1 LLDFK
6 VFFLYDIGKG
16 MIGGHAMFAHLSQ
29 NQLLKTMKDEEVVLL
44 AQQGQ
49 EYASEYLLHKY
60 RHIIRSKA
68 KPYFLT
74 GADQEDILQ
83 EGWIG
88 LHKAIRDFQY
98 EKGIP
103 FKHFAELCVSRQ
115 IITAVKTSTRLK
127 HSPLNSYISL
137 NKPVYDDGTDRT
149 LIDMIPSTRMTDP
162 EEVVMNREELATIK
176 AQLMETLSKFEY
188 NVFLL
193 YLKKA
198 SYQEIANQLKTSTK
212 AVDNA
217 LCRIKRKIGLKMKP
231 SSN

>member
-1 LLDFK
+1 
-6 VFFLYDIGKG
+6 
-16 MIGGHAMFAHLSQ
+16 M
-29 NQLLKTMKDEEVVLL
+29 
-44 AQQGQ
+44 
-49 EYASEYLLHKY
+49 
-60 RHIIRSKA
+60 
-68 KPYFLT
+68 
-74 GADQEDILQ
+74 
-83 EGWIG
+83 
-88 LHKAIRDFQY
+88 
-98 EKGIP
+98 
-103 FKHFAELCVSRQ
+103 
-115 IITAVKTSTRLK
+115 
-127 HSPLNSYISL
+127 
-137 NKPVYDDGTDRT
+137 YDDGTDRT

-162 EEVVMNREELATIK
+162 EEVVMNREELANIK

>member
-1 LLDFK
+1 
-6 VFFLYDIGKG
+6 
-16 MIGGHAMFAHLSQ
+16 MFAHFTQ
-29 NQLLKTMKDEEVVLL
+29 KETWNTMTDEEIVAL
-44 AQQGQ
+44 AQQGD
-49 EYASEYLLHKY
+49 ESASEFLLHKY
-60 RHIIRSKA
+60 RHIVRSKA

-74 GADQEDILQ
+74 GADHEDILQ

-88 LHKAIRDFQY
+88 LHKAIRDFQA

-137 NKPVYDDGTDRT
+137 NKPVYDDETDRT
-149 LIDMIPSTRMTDP
+149 LIDMIPNTRMTDP
-162 EEVVMNREELATIK
+162 EEVVMNREELADIK
-176 AQLMETLSKFEY
+176 NQLMNTLSRFEY

-198 SYQEIANQLKTSTK
+198 SYQEIAVQLRTSTK

-217 LCRIKRKIGLKMKP
+217 LCRIKRKIGQKMRP
-231 SSN
+231 HFSELS